1 MKSPS
6 STKNASARQASA
18 NWSAALVGGPADLLN
33 FLIPIW
39 AGAALGLDAAVI
51 GLLVAT
57 ELLVSFAARFPAG
70 LLADV
75 RERRSIAAAG
85 AALYGISCAGYALST
100 GPALAFIS
108 AMIGGLGGALFWVSI
123 RAIVSESAVSDSFAF
138 PKLMT
143 WQETGS
149 WVAFVAGLTLFG
161 AFSFQGAFLA
171 AAGACL
177 VAAVMISK
185 TVRHHSLPPLRTKP
199 VFPTQRLR
207 PMLVATALTS
217 LAEAAIGLLLLLH
230 LQKAF
235 ALDIV
240 SIALVFLPGAIV
252 MSRMPGP
259 AHRLTM
265 RIGRRRV
272 TALAALSSATFA
284 FALAFAPSALLIA
297 ALWILSAAAWAAI
310 IPIEQSVIAEVAGE
324 RAGKGFGLY
333 ESARLAGAGGGALVA
348 GVSYEATTWQ
358 ISCIMFAAVIASG
371 AIITPAAV
379 RHSGVTNIPIDDA
392 NPEMAS
398 AECAPEISNIP
409 IKQAGIPERD
419 QEEETMVT
427 TKTNRSKYT
436 DLGWHLVIFAVAQIA
451 LAFMGWSWI
460 ADSFSTNDLGA
471 HLTSGGRPDL
481 EGFPS
486 FLYGA
491 GKIWVIIFFID
502 VIWTLATGRKSTQAP
517 DSQES

>member
-6 STKNASARQASA
+6 STESTSVRQASA
-18 NWSAALVGGPADLLN
+18 NWSAALVGGPADLLD
-33 FLIPIW
+33 FLIPLW

-57 ELLVSFAARFPAG
+57 ELLVSFVARFPVG

-75 RERRSIAAAG
+75 WERRNIAAAG
-85 AALYGISCAGYALST
+85 AALYGISCAGYAIST
-100 GPALAFIS
+100 GPAMAFIS
-108 AMIGGLGGALFWVSI
+108 AVIGGLGGALFWVSI

-138 PKLMT
+138 PKLMS

-149 WVAFVAGLTLFG
+149 WVAFVAGLSLIG
-161 AFSFQGAFLA
+161 AFSFQGVFLA
-171 AAGACL
+171 ASGVCI
-177 VAAVMISK
+177 VAAVMISN
-185 TVRHHSLPPLRTKP
+185 TLRRHSSPPSRPKP

-207 PMLVATALTS
+207 PTLVATALTS

-252 MSRMPGP
+252 MSLIPGP
-259 AHRLTM
+259 AHRLTK

-272 TALAALSSATFA
+272 AAIAALSSAIFA

-333 ESARLAGAGGGALVA
+333 ESARLAGAGAGALVA
-348 GVSYEATTWQ
+348 GVSYETTTWQ
-358 ISCIMFAAVIASG
+358 IACILFAAVIAAG
-371 AIITPAAV
+371 AIITPWAV
-379 RHSGVTNIPIDDA
+379 RQSGVTNFPKDDA
-392 NPEMAS
+392 TPELTP
-398 AECAPEISNIP
+398 AEYAPEIPNIP
-409 IKQAGIPERD
+409 DKQAGMPERN
-419 QEEETMVT
+419 QEKETMVM

-436 DLGWHLVIFAVAQIA
+436 DLGWHFLIFAVAQIA

-460 ADSFSTNDLGA
+460 ADSFSTNDLGE
-471 HLTSGGRPDL
+471 HLTSGGRPEL

-491 GKIWVIIFFID
+491 GKIWVIIFVID
-502 VIWTLATGRKSTQAP
+502 AIWTLATARKSPQSP
-517 DSQES
+517 NNQES